1 MASIEHKVS
10 VSVTGIGLVKE
21 LLELLHSN
29 YEALPPA
36 VKQALLELSSD
47 GKTAWGIDYFTEM
60 GIAGPDIEVYLDGQ
74 RATGVM
80 EIWPDTCEAV
90 SFGGGVTKHHSI
102 HVRNAKTGLIVCSG
116 GKSSEEQTCQLGERL
131 L

>member
-1 MASIEHKVS
+1 MASIEQKVS

-47 GKTAWGIDYFTEM
+47 GKTVWGIDYFAEL
-60 GIAGPDIEVYLDGQ
+60 GIAGSDIEVYLDGQ
-74 RATGVM
+74 KASGVM

-90 SFGGGVTKHHSI
+90 FFGRGVTKHNEI
-102 HVRNAKTGLIVCSG
+102 QVRNAKTGEHITSVGHIPSG
-116 GKSSEEQTCQLGERL
+116 KAYRVGEII
-131 L
+131 

>member
-29 YEALPPA
+29 YEGFPPA
-36 VKQALLELSSD
+36 VKQALLELSRD
-47 GKTAWGIDYFTEM
+47 GKKVWGIEYFAEL
-60 GIAGPDIEVYLDGQ
+60 GIAGPDIEVFLDGEK
-74 RATGVM
+74 AAGIM

-90 SFGGGVTKHHSI
+90 SFGSGVTKHNEI
-102 HVRNAKTGLIVCSG
+102 QVRNAKTGEHITSVGSIPA
-116 GKSSEEQTCQLGERL
+116 GKAYRAGEIM
-131 L
+131 

>member
-47 GKTAWGIDYFTEM
+47 GKTVWGIDYFAEL
-60 GIAGPDIEVYLDGQ
+60 GIAGPGIEVYLDGEK
-74 RATGVM
+74 ATCIM

-90 SFGGGVTKHHSI
+90 SFGRGVTKHKDI
-102 HVRNAKTGLIVCSG
+102 QVRNSKTGEPVCGVSNG
-116 GKSSEEQTCQLGERL
+116 
-131 L
+131 

>member
-1 MASIEHKVS
+1 MASVERKVS
-10 VSVTGIGLVKE
+10 VSVTGIEPMKE

-29 YEALPPA
+29 YEVLPPA

-47 GKTAWGIDYFTEM
+47 GKTVCGVDYFAEI
-60 GIAGPDIEVYLDGQ
+60 GIARPDIEVFLDGQ
-74 RATGVM
+74 KATGVM

-90 SFGGGVTKHHSI
+90 SFGSGVTKHHSI
-102 HVRNAKTGLIVCSG
+102 HVRNAKTGLIVWSCG
-116 GKSSEEQTCQLGERL
+116 EPSEEQTSQLGERL

>member
-1 MASIEHKVS
+1 MAIIEHNVS
-10 VSVTGIGLVKE
+10 VSVTGISPLKD

-47 GKTAWGIDYFTEM
+47 GKTVWGIDYFTEL
-60 GIAGPDIEVYLDGQ
+60 GIAGPDIEVFLDGEK
-74 RATGVM
+74 ANGVM

-90 SFGGGVTKHHSI
+90 SFGRGVTKHNEI
-102 HVRNAKTGLIVCSG
+102 QVRNAKTGEHIASVG
-116 GKSSEEQTCQLGERL
+116 NIPAGKSYRVGEL
-131 L
+131 I